1 MGLAMSKRAKW
12 LLRTFTFLVMM
23 YLLLVSGIFY
33 PLAQRLQIP
42 FASFMNYFNFGDPV
56 LFTDYYSDNLEHIWL
71 YIYVSINI
79 FSGVTL
85 VTFFEFLVKLAKK
98 NG

>member
-33 PLAQRLQIP
+33 PLAQSLQIP

-71 YIYVSINI
+71 YIYVSMNI

>member
-1 MGLAMSKRAKW
+1 MATAYFHFPGD
-12 LLRTFTFLVMM
+12 V

-71 YIYVSINI
+71 YIYVSMNI

>member
-1 MGLAMSKRAKW
+1 MSKRAKW

-71 YIYVSINI
+71 YIYVSMNI
-79 FSGVTL
+79 FAGVTL
-85 VTFFEFLVKLAKK
+85 VTFFECLVKLAKK

>member
-71 YIYVSINI
+71 YIYVSMNI
-79 FSGVTL
+79 FAGVTL
-85 VTFFEFLVKLAKK
+85 VTFFECLVKLAKK

>member
-1 MGLAMSKRAKW
+1 MSKRTKW

>member
-1 MGLAMSKRAKW
+1 MSKRAKW

-23 YLLLVSGIFY
+23 YLLLISGIFY

-71 YIYVSINI
+71 YIYVSMNI

>member
-1 MGLAMSKRAKW
+1 MSKRAKW

-23 YLLLVSGIFY
+23 YLLLISGIFY

-71 YIYVSINI
+71 YIYVSMNI
-79 FSGVTL
+79 FAGVTL
-85 VTFFEFLVKLAKK
+85 VTFFECLVKLAKK

>member
-71 YIYVSINI
+71 YIYVSMNI

-85 VTFFEFLVKLAKK
+85 VTFFECLVKLAKK

>member
-1 MGLAMSKRAKW
+1 MSKRAKW

>member
-71 YIYVSINI
+71 YIYVSMNI

>member
-1 MGLAMSKRAKW
+1 MSKRAKW

-71 YIYVSINI
+71 YIYVSMNI

>member
-23 YLLLVSGIFY
+23 YLLLISGIFY

-71 YIYVSINI
+71 YIYVSMNI
-79 FSGVTL
+79 FAGVTL
-85 VTFFEFLVKLAKK
+85 VTFFECLVKLAKK

>member
-23 YLLLVSGIFY
+23 YLLLISGIFY

-71 YIYVSINI
+71 YIYVSMNI